1 MVLQSDGLEQTR
13 ALAEEYV
20 NRAIA
25 SIDAFPDCE
34 AKYGLVEMA
43 IKTLKRRKWWS
54 DSFCARENLLLHRQR
69 LCHLYNE
76 AHGDMCIDE
85 DVL

>member
-34 AKYGLVEMA
+34 AKDGLVEMA
-43 IKTLKRRKWWS
+43 SKTLKRRK
-54 DSFCARENLLLHRQR
+54 
-69 LCHLYNE
+69 
-76 AHGDMCIDE
+76 
-85 DVL
+85 